1 MVVYNNSCGPEME
14 KVLQYYQKEHSLDII
29 SWPIDEYIESDT
41 EWSFKGQV
49 HNYGQLTIMNDCIYR
64 NMDLSRYVLL
74 ADMEQI
80 IVPYKHATLPLLLK
94 ELQNQNSDVTEFL
107 FETHI
112 HPISVSDDE
121 GRFDLPEWKSVPG
134 VNILKHVYKIPVGP
148 DDFKSTKMIVNPRA
162 IKQSAVFYTLHKYGE
177 VLDVPND
184 MARVLQFSD
193 VELGGLVKENLMIDY
208 KVWDFGNQLV
218 PKINDILSKSDILQA
233 SDHHKKHQTTTG
245 RISSQKTKFKWGTG
259 KLFLWPV

>member
-1 MVVYNNSCGPEME
+1 MFIYNNSCGPEME
-14 KVLQYYQKEHSLDII
+14 KVLQYYQKEHALDII
-29 SWPIDEYIESDT
+29 SWPIDEYIESDI

-80 IVPYKHATLPLLLK
+80 ILPYKHATLPLLLI

-121 GRFDLPEWKSVPG
+121 GRFDFPEWRSVPG
-134 VNILKHVYKIPVGP
+134 VNILKYVYKIPISP

-162 IKQSAVFYTLHKYGE
+162 IKQSAVFYALQKYGE
-177 VLDVPND
+177 TLYVPKD
-184 MARVLQFSD
+184 TARVLQFND
-193 VELGGLVKENLMIDY
+193 VELGSLGKENLMIDY
-208 KVWDFGNQLV
+208 RVWDFGTQLV
-218 PKINDILSKSDILQA
+218 PKINDVLGKS
-233 SDHHKKHQTTTG
+233 G
-245 RISSQKTKFKWGTG
+245 VNNISN
-259 KLFLWPV
+259 